1 MLLAFQVRSPTGDP
15 NLVYWLSLHQLLI
28 DSDSQPDVA
37 SFQQGYW
44 SYESLTLL
52 RTELDLLSK
61 NMASLDTANKVIGAA
76 TATTGALLSLVSGP
90 MGVLA
95 AAAVSVLDVTAKDMA
110 SRTLSQRER
119 IRLDNSIEYIADSI
133 RRGLLNKQ
141 VPRQDGFFNTDTSL
155 SNNAAELLE
164 GVLLKCRAQF
174 QEKKVQLVSSIFSY
188 VTFNASVS
196 EQAAYQVLNLVDRLT
211 FNHLCLIAY
220 YGRRDE
226 FEEFNILNSR
236 FHEFTGKLSEDVM
249 SVARDLLL
257 LFQEG
262 ILLEVNGN
270 SFFEHT
276 VIRPSQ
282 LGLAVRGQ
290 MIFDMLEMEKVM
302 RSDILLALKDLEYQ
316 EAWGPDMAG
325 KINGR

>member
-1 MLLAFQVRSPTGDP
+1 
-15 NLVYWLSLHQLLI
+15 
-28 DSDSQPDVA
+28 
-37 SFQQGYW
+37 
-44 SYESLTLL
+44 
-52 RTELDLLSK
+52 
-61 NMASLDTANKVIGAA
+61 MASLDTANKVIGAA